1 MEQSKI
7 LTKAG
12 LNYSTTTFANV
23 NPRRCLLESRLFL
36 IGQES
41 GRFADSLQTLDG
53 HAHIL
58 VIPVHDDLVQV
69 NDLFCNLRN
78 LILEVDAV
86 RNRAISERDRL
97 QQGIDGVY
105 SSSNRV
111 EAY

>member
-1 MEQSKI
+1 MD
-7 LTKAG
+7 
-12 LNYSTTTFANV
+12 
-23 NPRRCLLESRLFL
+23 PRRCLLESRLFL

-41 GRFADSLQTLDG
+41 GRFADSLQTLDS

-58 VIPVHDDLVQV
+58 VVAVHDDLVQV

-86 RNRAISERDRL
+86 RNCAISERDRF
-97 QQGIDGVY
+97 QQGVDGVY
-105 SSSNRV
+105 SSLNCV

>member
-7 LTKAG
+7 LIKAG

-58 VIPVHDDLVQV
+58 Y
-69 NDLFCNLRN
+69 DLFCNLRN
-78 LILEVDAV
+78 LILEVDAI